1 MRIISDHGH
10 IKCYPDFTEEL
21 GMIERRFDYALEQC
35 QDYYTFPKLKELVQK
50 TWSVAGLL
58 YDLTPAIKTY
68 HATSVGELFRQN
80 KFVYS
85 LALKGVTA
93 YASIAAAVSISRRQ
107 DLWVIDGLCI
117 LQPGAI
123 ANGTGLAISYA
134 GRYNFDENRLYLSTW
149 SAL

>member
-35 QDYYTFPKLKELVQK
+35 QGYYTFPKLKELVQK

-58 YDLTPAIKTY
+58 YDLSVAVKTY
-68 HATSVGELFRQN
+68 HATSLGELFRQN
-80 KFVYS
+80 GFVYS
-85 LALKGVTA
+85 LALGGVTP
-93 YASIAAAVSISRRQ
+93 YAGIAAAVSINRRQ

-117 LQPGAI
+117 LQPGAL
-123 ANGTGLAISYA
+123 ANGSGLAISYA